1 MRLSTHHVIHKF
13 VLDLK
18 EESDGVYTVEVDM
31 PSNAENGWVPFGD
44 R

>member
-1 MRLSTHHVIHKF
+1 MGISTNHVIHMF

-31 PSNAENGWVPFGD
+31 PSNA
-44 R
+44 